1 MTKINLFIAGYK
13 GYETFKKLL
22 NNKNKIDK
30 VLSYKINKNF
40 KYFNKI
46 KKMCKTN
53 NIHFK
58 LLRST
63 DLTNSKEYNSKNLS
77 FFIGW
82 QFKAPIKK
90 NFYIF
95 HDSILPFFSG
105 FSPTS
110 TSLIKKKRYLGVTL
124 FIPNKEIDTGKIIYQ
139 EKIPIQYP
147 IKIKEAYK
155 HITTSITKIINLKI
169 LNKNLN
175 FPKKNYKKNKK
186 RSFSIWR
193 DDKDY
198 FINWSQSAADVLNFI
213 NATGYPYDYAKTIYN
228 NKIIKII
235 DAEIGENLTFE
246 DIHPG
251 KIFRIVKKEPHILT
265 LSNLLIIK
273 VAKYTNNQK
282 VIFNNIR
289 TRLG

>member
-22 NNKNKIDK
+22 NNENKIDK
-30 VLSYKINKNF
+30 ILSYKINKNL

-46 KKMCKTN
+46 KQIAQKN

-58 LLRST
+58 LLSSK
-63 DLTNSKEYNSKNLS
+63 DLTNSKEYKTKNLS

-82 QFKAPIKK
+82 QFKVPIKK

-95 HDSILPFFSG
+95 HDSILPVFSG
-105 FSPTS
+105 FSPTT
-110 TSLIKKKRYLGVTL
+110 TSLIKKKRYIGVTL
-124 FIPNKEIDTGKIIYQ
+124 FTPNKEIDTGKIIFQ
-139 EKIPIQYP
+139 EKLAIQYP
-147 IKIKEAYK
+147 IKIKEAYE
-155 HITTSITKIINLKI
+155 HITTSIVKIINLKI
-169 LNKNLN
+169 LKKNLN
-175 FPKKNYKKNKK
+175 FPKKHYRKNKK

-198 FINWSQSAADVLNFI
+198 FINWSQSAEDILNFI

-273 VAKYTNNQK
+273 IAKYTNNQK
-282 VIFNNIR
+282 VIFNSIR

>member
-22 NNKNKIDK
+22 NNENKIDK
-30 VLSYKINKNF
+30 ILSYKINKNL

-46 KKMCKTN
+46 KQIAKKN
-53 NIHFK
+53 NIHVK
-58 LLRST
+58 LLSSK
-63 DLTNSKEYNSKNLS
+63 DLKNSKEYKTKNLS

-82 QFKAPIKK
+82 QFKVPIKK

-95 HDSILPFFSG
+95 HDSILPVFSG
-105 FSPTS
+105 FSPTT
-110 TSLIKKKRYLGVTL
+110 TSLIKKKRYIGVTL
-124 FIPNKEIDTGKIIYQ
+124 FTPNKEIDTGKIIFQ
-139 EKIPIQYP
+139 EKLAIQYP
-147 IKIKEAYK
+147 IKIKEAYE
-155 HITTSITKIINLKI
+155 HITTSIVKIINLKI
-169 LNKNLN
+169 LKKNLN
-175 FPKKNYKKNKK
+175 FSKKHYRKNKK

-198 FINWSQSAADVLNFI
+198 FINWSQSAEDILNFI

-273 VAKYTNNQK
+273 IAKYTNNQK
-282 VIFNNIR
+282 VIFNSIR

>member
-22 NNKNKIDK
+22 NNENKIDK
-30 VLSYKINKNF
+30 ILSYKINKNL

-46 KKMCKTN
+46 KQIAQKN

-58 LLRST
+58 LLSSK
-63 DLTNSKEYNSKNLS
+63 DLTNSKEYKSKNLS

-82 QFKAPIKK
+82 QFKVPIKK

-95 HDSILPFFSG
+95 HDSILPVFSG
-105 FSPTS
+105 FSPTT
-110 TSLIKKKRYLGVTL
+110 TSLIKKKRYIGVTL
-124 FIPNKEIDTGKIIYQ
+124 FTPNKEIDTGKIIFQ
-139 EKIPIQYP
+139 EKLAIQYP
-147 IKIKEAYK
+147 IKIKEAYE
-155 HITTSITKIINLKI
+155 HITTSIVKIINLKI
-169 LNKNLN
+169 LKKNLN
-175 FPKKNYKKNKK
+175 FPKKHYRKNKK

-198 FINWSQSAADVLNFI
+198 FINWSQSAEDILNFI

-273 VAKYTNNQK
+273 IAKYTNNQK
-282 VIFNNIR
+282 VIFNSIR